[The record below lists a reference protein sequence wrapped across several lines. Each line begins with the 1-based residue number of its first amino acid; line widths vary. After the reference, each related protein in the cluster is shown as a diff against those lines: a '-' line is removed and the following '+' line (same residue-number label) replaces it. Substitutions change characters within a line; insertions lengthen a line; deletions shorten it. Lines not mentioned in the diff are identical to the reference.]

1 VNRKD
6 KHTSDQA
13 QRKQCISWI
22 AVICM
27 GVLIFWM
34 SANTGST
41 INEGLGIISSIKALL
56 ADAALA
62 LFGHA
67 VDVSPVGHFVEYFIF
82 GILLCNALRFS
93 VPLPRAI
100 FFALI
105 LGSAYGVTDEIH
117 HRSCD
122 PLDWLVD
129 TVAVFLGA
137 SLFSLIKR
145 KSAKDLS
152 SKGAR

>member
-1 VNRKD
+1 
-6 KHTSDQA
+6 
-13 QRKQCISWI
+13 
-22 AVICM
+22 M

-100 FFALI
+100 PMKSISFLCQIAAAIHLI
-105 LGSAYGVTDEIH
+105 G
-117 HRSCD
+117 
-122 PLDWLVD
+122 W
-129 TVAVFLGA
+129 
-137 SLFSLIKR
+137 
-145 KSAKDLS
+145 
-152 SKGAR
+152 